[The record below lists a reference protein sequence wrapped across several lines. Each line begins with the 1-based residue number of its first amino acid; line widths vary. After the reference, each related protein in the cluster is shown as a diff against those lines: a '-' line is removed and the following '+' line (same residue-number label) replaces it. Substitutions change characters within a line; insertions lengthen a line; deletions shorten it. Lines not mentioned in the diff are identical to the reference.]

1 MHGGALFSG
10 MGAMGGGSVG
20 GSGGRT
26 FSSGAWKLATPSD
39 WLRVSGSR
47 CGVVCSGRAEV
58 PHWRLAGCRLSGERE
73 RERERERESQDIAP
87 SSGIAPTWNQ
97 KAK

>member
-39 WLRVSGSR
+39 WAACIRLSMW
-47 CGVVCSGRAEV
+47 CGV
-58 PHWRLAGCRLSGERE
+58 
-73 RERERERESQDIAP
+73 
-87 SSGIAPTWNQ
+87 
-97 KAK
+97 